1 MTELTQTKRRVRAL
15 EKCLRAVSAMLYE
28 RAVELNAAG
37 TDRED
42 RLEYHLIVRIHSR
55 IERTLSNTRGWSSSK
70 PNDENAID

>member
-1 MTELTQTKRRVRAL
+1 MTELTHTKRRIRAL
-15 EKCLRAVSAMLYE
+15 EKCLRAASAMLYE

-42 RLEYHLIVRIHSR
+42 RSEYRLIMRIHSR
-55 IERTLSNTRGWSSSK
+55 IERTLRNARAWSSSK